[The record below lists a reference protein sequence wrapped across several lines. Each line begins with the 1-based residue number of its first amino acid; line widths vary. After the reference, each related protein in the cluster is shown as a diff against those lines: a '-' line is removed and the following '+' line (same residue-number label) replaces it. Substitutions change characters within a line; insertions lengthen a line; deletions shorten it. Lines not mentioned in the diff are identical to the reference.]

1 MLAEYAWV
9 LGISN
14 GGSCGTHM
22 DYREQQYDFLDQLE
36 RVQLGSM
43 SSGTWQI
50 DPKRLVFTL
59 ARYKFVA
66 KMLHGRSRVL
76 EVGCGDGWASRI
88 VLQNVN
94 ELVLS
99 DFDPKFISEVNS
111 RNHSFDGRHIET
123 LVLDPLQS
131 LPPKR
136 TYDGIYALD
145 VLEHIHPRY
154 EDQFMTSICA
164 GLVDFGTVIIG
175 MPSLESQ
182 KYASAASI
190 AGHVNCKSQEDFRQL
205 MEKYFETVFM
215 FSMSDE
221 VVHTGFG
228 PMANYL
234 LGLGVQ
240 SRVH

>member
-1 MLAEYAWV
+1 V
-9 LGISN
+9 N
-14 GGSCGTHM
+14 
-22 DYREQQYDFLDQLE
+22 YRERQYDFLEDVD
-36 RVQLGSM
+36 RVSLGSM

-88 VLQNVN
+88 VLQSVR

-99 DFDPKFISEVNS
+99 DFDPKFVSEVNS
-111 RNHSFDGRHIET
+111 RSHSFDGRQIEAVT
-123 LVLDPLQS
+123 LNPLQS
-131 LPPKR
+131 PLER
-136 TYDGIYALD
+136 NYDGIYALD
-145 VLEHIHPRY
+145 VIEHIHPSS

-182 KYASAASI
+182 KYASAASV
-190 AGHVNCKSQEDFRQL
+190 AGHVNCKSQEDFRQM
-205 MEKYFETVFM
+205 MENYFETVFM

-234 LGLGVQ
+234 LGIGVQ
-240 SRVH
+240 AKVDPLN